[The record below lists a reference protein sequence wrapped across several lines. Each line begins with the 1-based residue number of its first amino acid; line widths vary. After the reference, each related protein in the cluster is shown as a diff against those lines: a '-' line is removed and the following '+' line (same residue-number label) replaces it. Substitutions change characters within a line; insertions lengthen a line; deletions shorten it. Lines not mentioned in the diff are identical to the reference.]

1 MSRTAVSNYNVL
13 DKRKFTMML
22 MSGALVLGAAV
33 AFEAT
38 KAFEDHQKKEGK
50 EVKHEK
56 LKVGPPLPLSFRES
70 MLKMCIL

>member
-1 MSRTAVSNYNVL
+1 
-13 DKRKFTMML
+13 MML
-22 MSGALVLGAAV
+22 ISGALVLGAAV

-56 LKVGPPLPLSFRES
+56 LKVGLSHPLPFLES
-70 MLKMCIL
+70 HAKGVYV

>member
-1 MSRTAVSNYNVL
+1 MSRTAVSNYNSL
-13 DKRKFTMML
+13 YKRKFTMML

-56 LKVGPPLPLSFRES
+56 LKVGPPLPLFLRES
-70 MLKMCIL
+70 CAENVYL

>member
-1 MSRTAVSNYNVL
+1 MSRTAVSNHNSL
-13 DKRKFTMML
+13 DKRKSTMML

-38 KAFEDHQKKEGK
+38 KAFESHQKKEGK

-56 LKVGPPLPLSFRES
+56 LKVGSLHFLLLSG
-70 MLKMCIL
+70 KPC

>member
-1 MSRTAVSNYNVL
+1 MSRTAVSNYNSL

-22 MSGALVLGAAV
+22 ISGALVLGAAV

-56 LKVGPPLPLSFRES
+56 LKVGPPLPLSFREGHAES
-70 MLKMCIL
+70 MCL

>member
-1 MSRTAVSNYNVL
+1 MSRTAVSNYNSL

-22 MSGALVLGAAV
+22 ISGALVLGAAV

-56 LKVGPPLPLSFRES
+56 LKVSALRFLSFLES
-70 MLKMCIL
+70 HAKNVYL

>member
-1 MSRTAVSNYNVL
+1 MSRTAVSIYNSL

-56 LKVGPPLPLSFRES
+56 LKVGPPLPLLSGEP
-70 MLKMCIL
+70 C

>member
-1 MSRTAVSNYNVL
+1 
-13 DKRKFTMML
+13 MML
-22 MSGALVLGAAV
+22 MSDALVLGAAV

-56 LKVGPPLPLSFRES
+56 LKVGPPLPLSFLES
-70 MLKMCIL
+70 HAENVYL